1 MENVFEQR
9 QLERERKRKEKEK
22 EFKALPEGQQA
33 IIKSSSKASKNAR
46 KREVEQSSESSQKA
60 EEIKKSLLEQLK
72 ELTGKDYYV
81 SANKDPF
88 AGEPFSQIMHKNL
101 DLLNQI
107 GYLTQAEGD
116 FLFRIQPY
124 LEFKS
129 NAIIC
134 REDKF
139 KRKRKSDIDIEDDY
153 ELPKSATVSDIA
165 GMIGKSRRQTSEVM
179 NSLREKEILLNPEG
193 AGQVIENGRTV
204 SPRTWIVNPYITICA
219 PRKNNVQLDRLTMRL
234 FQNSLKNLKDR
245 NGKKV
250 KLPARFF

>member
-9 QLERERKRKEKEK
+9 QLERERKRKEKEE
-22 EFKALPEGQQA
+22 EFKALPEGQQV

-46 KREVEQSSESSQKA
+46 KREVEQGSETRLKA
-60 EEIKKSLLEQLK
+60 EELKKSLLEQLK
-72 ELTGKDYYV
+72 EITGEDHYV
-81 SANKDPF
+81 GTNKDPF
-88 AGEPFSQIMHKNL
+88 AGEPFSQTMHRNL

-139 KRKRKSDIDIEDDY
+139 KKKRKNDEDDY
-153 ELPKSATVSDIA
+153 ELPNSATVSDIA
-165 GMIGKSRRQTSEVM
+165 EMIGKTRANTSKIM
-179 NSLREKEILLNPEG
+179 KSLKEKEILLNPEG

-204 SPRTWIVNPYITICA
+204 SPRTWIVNPYIMICA
-219 PRKNNVQLDRLTMRL
+219 PRKNSVQLDKLTMRL
-234 FQNSLKNLKDR
+234 FQHSLKNLKDQ